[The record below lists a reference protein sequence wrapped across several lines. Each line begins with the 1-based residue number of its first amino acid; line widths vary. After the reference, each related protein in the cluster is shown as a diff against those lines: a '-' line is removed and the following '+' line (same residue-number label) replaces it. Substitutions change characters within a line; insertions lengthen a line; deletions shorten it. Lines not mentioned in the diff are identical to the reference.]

1 MKTYTIFIMENKKNR
16 AVEDVILVK
25 EGFNFFAMIFNIFW
39 LLYNRLWLFAAIS
52 FILINFILS
61 IFSTYVYFIFL
72 LLFAVF
78 IGFEANN
85 LLIYRFQRE
94 NYTFAGFSLGNDEDD
109 AKIKF
114 LDSVNKENKDK
125 GKIIY

>member
-1 MKTYTIFIMENKKNR
+1 MKTYTIFIKENKQNR

-39 LLYNRLWLFAAIS
+39 LLYNKLWLFAGIS
-52 FILINFILS
+52 FCLINIVFSL
-61 IFSTYVYFIFL
+61 FSTYVYFVFL
-72 LLFAVF
+72 MMFLFL

-114 LDSVNKENKDK
+114 LDSINKENKDK